1 MKTDKQLVPE
11 IASQLGTPRVGPDWS
26 GVDAVLPLLE
36 KMKAEGAVLV
46 FKLDGE
52 RGPDDN
58 GAYTAIASGAPLGED
73 FIRVDADTLEDALAY
88 VIVRYAGKRWGYSHP
103 G

>member
-1 MKTDKQLVPE
+1 MKTDRQLVPD
-11 IASQLGTPRVGPDWS
+11 IASQLGTPHVGSDWA
-26 GVDAVLPLLE
+26 GVDVVLPLLE

-52 RGPDDN
+52 RGLGDN
-58 GAYTAIASGAPLGED
+58 GAYTAIASGSPLGDD
-73 FIRVDADTLEDALAY
+73 FIRVDADTLEDALAC
-88 VIVRYAGKRWGYSHP
+88 VIVRYAEKRWGYSRP